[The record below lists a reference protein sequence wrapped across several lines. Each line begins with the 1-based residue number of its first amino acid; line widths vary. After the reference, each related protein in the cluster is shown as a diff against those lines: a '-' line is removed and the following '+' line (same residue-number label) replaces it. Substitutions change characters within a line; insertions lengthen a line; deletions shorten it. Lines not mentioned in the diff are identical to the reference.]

1 MSFSRSFIELHVR
14 LLNEGTDTFRPTRGL
29 KLGGGLFKLVAC
41 ADYDPNHETWEHLP
55 GATVRVVLHHGRS
68 GDFPIAVKP

>member
-14 LLNEGTDTFRPTRGL
+14 LLNEGTEVFRSTRGL

-41 ADYDPNHETWEHLP
+41 ADYDPRREIWEHLP
-55 GATVRVVLHHGRS
+55 GSTVRVVLHHGRK
-68 GDFPIAVKP
+68 GDFPLAVKA

>member
-14 LLNEGTDTFRPTRGL
+14 LLNEGAETFRPTRGL

-55 GATVRVVLHHGRS
+55 GATVRVVLHHGRT
-68 GDFPIAVKP
+68 GDIAIAVKP

>member
-14 LLNEGTDTFRPTRGL
+14 ILNQGTEVFRPTRGL
-29 KLGGGLFKLVAC
+29 KLGGGLFKLVPS
-41 ADYDPNHETWEHLP
+41 ADYDPRLETWEHLP
-55 GATVRVVLHHGRS
+55 GATVRVVLHHGRT